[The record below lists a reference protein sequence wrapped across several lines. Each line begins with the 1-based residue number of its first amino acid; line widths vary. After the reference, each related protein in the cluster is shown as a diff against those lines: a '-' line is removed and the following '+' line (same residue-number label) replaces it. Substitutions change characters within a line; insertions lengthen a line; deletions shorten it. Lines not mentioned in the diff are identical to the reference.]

1 MRRLYVPL
9 PILWWPEDLV
19 CVARCCRML
28 QDRGICPAELQ
39 TVCKLLQ
46 SAAVLS
52 QSADLAPDN
61 MQAEMNRSKD
71 ERSAPKTLLRL
82 ESLPQQPPPS
92 NTGKVIWAWPKIV
105 NALNAGWRLSQI
117 WEALREDGIEMPYN
131 QFRVYVSR
139 IRRRKLTVAPQPV
152 SPPTD
157 AQTPAEPTASDPYS
171 GIRKQRNLKHR
182 SGFEYDPFSTDKD
195 LLE

>member
-1 MRRLYVPL
+1 
-9 PILWWPEDLV
+9 
-19 CVARCCRML
+19 
-28 QDRGICPAELQ
+28 
-39 TVCKLLQ
+39 
-46 SAAVLS
+46 
-52 QSADLAPDN
+52 
-61 MQAEMNRSKD
+61 MNRSKD
-71 ERSAPKTLLRL
+71 ERSAPKTLPRL
-82 ESLPQQPPPS
+82 GSLPQQPPPS
-92 NTGKVIWAWPKIV
+92 KTGKVIWAWPKIV
-105 NALNAGWRLSQI
+105 NALNAGWRLGQI

-157 AQTPAEPTASDPYS
+157 AQPPAEPTASDPYS
-171 GIRKQRNLKHR
+171 AIRKQRKLKHR